1 MANSA
6 AAWLEALVDSDS
18 DFILVD
24 VGDDQA
30 ISCVCSAR
38 LVINA
43 AIKANIRIKRE
54 REQDGAGVNFLS
66 IGEYC
71 PDNSVEKLKI
81 NQRNQRRKRKLKF
94 LLYLTREDDP
104 ADRPRPSV

>member
-54 REQDGAGVNFLS
+54 RARWCGRQFSFNW
-66 IGEYC
+66 
-71 PDNSVEKLKI
+71 
-81 NQRNQRRKRKLKF
+81 
-94 LLYLTREDDP
+94 
-104 ADRPRPSV
+104 